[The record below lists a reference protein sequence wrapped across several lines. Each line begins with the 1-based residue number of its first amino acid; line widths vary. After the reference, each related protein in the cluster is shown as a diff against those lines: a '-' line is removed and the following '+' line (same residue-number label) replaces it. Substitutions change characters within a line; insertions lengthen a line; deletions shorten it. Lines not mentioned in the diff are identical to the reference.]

1 MIQRYSMKLKIDI
14 AQWSYDV
21 YGISDFS
28 KVMQEFTVI
37 KPDLVIID
45 IQLPKFDGFHWCRMI
60 RAHSN
65 VPIIFLSSRDH
76 PTDMVMSMQLGAD
89 DFIQKP
95 FHFDVLIAKIQAT
108 LRRVYNYNTEKIEL
122 KTWCGATV
130 DYEKNTVSNE
140 AGTIELTKNEI
151 FILKQLIEQKNKIV
165 SREELINSLW
175 DDKRFISDNT
185 LTVNVNRLRKRLDEL
200 GLGHFIETKVGQGLY
215 RRGRGKCMIGK
226 YLVER
231 FSWIHSTFFFML
243 FIIFVAYLDSTIP
256 FRPILYIVFLSLL
269 MFTMFLIFRYKKE
282 TYFYKSLE
290 AREVQSGFNEY
301 CRTREPFRKNH

>member
-1 MIQRYSMKLKIDI
+1 MVYIQPVGDYSSCSSLPLEPIKVLLYTFKKKLESTVNPLFKLLLIEDDTTLFNEI
-14 AQWSYDV
+14 KDRLAQWSYDI
-21 YGISDFS
+21 YGIGDFS
-28 KVMQEFTVI
+28 KVVQEFTDI

-60 RAHSN
+60 RTHSN

-130 DYEKNTVSNE
+130 DYEKNTVSAE
-140 AGTIELTKNEI
+140 TGTIELTKNEI
-151 FILKQLIEQKNKIV
+151 FILKKLIEQKNKIV

-200 GLGHFIETKVGQGLY
+200 GLGHFIETKVGQGY
-215 RRGRGKCMIGK
+215 IA
-226 YLVER
+226 VE
-231 FSWIHSTFFFML
+231 
-243 FIIFVAYLDSTIP
+243 
-256 FRPILYIVFLSLL
+256 
-269 MFTMFLIFRYKKE
+269 
-282 TYFYKSLE
+282 E
-290 AREVQSGFNEY
+290 ANA
-301 CRTREPFRKNH
+301 